1 MSVMASLPRSIDR
14 SIDCELTGS
23 QSEDQSGE
31 FNPVAVRQVVEL
43 GPRHPETIL
52 TVDTV
57 DDDRSQLQ
65 GN

>member
-1 MSVMASLPRSIDR
+1 MDGSAAVFVSIDE
-14 SIDCELTGS
+14 ELTGS
-23 QSEDQSGE
+23 QSEDQGGK
-31 FNPVAVRQVVEL
+31 FDPIAVRQVIEFR
-43 GPRHPETIL
+43 PRHPETIL